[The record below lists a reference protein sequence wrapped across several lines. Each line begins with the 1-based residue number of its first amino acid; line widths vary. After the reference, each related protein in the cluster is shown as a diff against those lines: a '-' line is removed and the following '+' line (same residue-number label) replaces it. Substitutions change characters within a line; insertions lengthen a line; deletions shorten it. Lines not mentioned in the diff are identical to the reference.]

1 MKTERTFR
9 DVIIMIVRLS
19 VVLVEDMRRD
29 VGSHGVARH
38 LGWKELGG
46 EHRCKGAEQ
55 GDAGQYYD

>member
-1 MKTERTFR
+1 
-9 DVIIMIVRLS
+9 MIVRLS
-19 VVLVEDMRRD
+19 VVLVEDVRRD
-29 VGSHGVARH
+29 VGGHGVARH